1 MQKKVQESVF
11 RTAYDKHEDNPRV
24 HSPVQ
29 ELDLDTDKYMS
40 LNVHMSVSSLLS
52 QMTLHVGSLASL
64 N

>member
-40 LNVHMSVSSLLS
+40 SLLS
-52 QMTLHVGSLASL
+52 QMTLHAGSLASL